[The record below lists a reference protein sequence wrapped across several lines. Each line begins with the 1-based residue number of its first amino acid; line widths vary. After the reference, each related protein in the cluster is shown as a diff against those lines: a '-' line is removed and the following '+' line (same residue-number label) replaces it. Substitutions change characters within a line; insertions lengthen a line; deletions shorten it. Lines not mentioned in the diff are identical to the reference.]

1 MENQTLKNLLPRN
14 RMNLFGW
21 ATSLKWNGMAILQ
34 LLHTVKVTND
44 TNSQIFEFGNKQI
57 KFRQLQ
63 QSVTFGHNSELN
75 CGISTFFLLLLCNGI
90 FDTRTEHMKNWR
102 IRITCAKVDKKPFG
116 RNIYFK
122 TIIKRTCVTIC
133 NL

>member
-1 MENQTLKNLLPRN
+1 
-14 RMNLFGW
+14 
-21 ATSLKWNGMAILQ
+21 MAILQ

-75 CGISTFFLLLLCNGI
+75 CGISTFF
-90 FDTRTEHMKNWR
+90 FFFSAMAFS
-102 IRITCAKVDKKPFG
+102 IRVPNT
-116 RNIYFK
+116 
-122 TIIKRTCVTIC
+122 
-133 NL
+133 

>member
-1 MENQTLKNLLPRN
+1 
-14 RMNLFGW
+14 
-21 ATSLKWNGMAILQ
+21 MAILQ

-75 CGISTFFLLLLCNGI
+75 CGISTFFSSSSLQWH
-90 FDTRTEHMKNWR
+90 FRYAYRTHEKLTYTNYV
-102 IRITCAKVDKKPFG
+102 CKS
-116 RNIYFK
+116 
-122 TIIKRTCVTIC
+122 
-133 NL
+133 